1 MLNQSVKKTGLIV
14 IFLFGILLTMCA
26 EVPIQTAN
34 KEFDAA
40 LKLFLDAKDSD
51 NPRLD
56 YRNGLA
62 ALDKASKITKDNDAI
77 VRCHYFRAFSYFILR
92 DYDHA
97 NQEIEKV
104 IKLASDIYPAGGPIK
119 YEGDIIAAVQD
130 GSASLNEALIAL
142 TANEMKSAAAFGKSL
157 EKYFNKT
164 KGEANEEL
172 INRTA
177 ATIVTL
183 AILSQAFCSAEN
195 LAEEKTAQ
203 SLCQD
208 NMRQIIKGWLAY
220 IKNNQ
225 DRLPPI
231 CLKVNNTG
239 SSCHDRA
246 EWSSIIGKYL
256 PDPDL
261 QKAKFDAPAI
271 AVKIMPGSVMQCPGA
286 QPWPSGYTSSYGVD
300 YGMNHAVPE
309 AAKTLG
315 QINNPH
321 DLIVFV
327 DSKNSFAGPA
337 WGYQYVQFR
346 HSGGTNVA
354 YADGHVDWKS
364 KAELPDDNKLAMWK
378 PQQGPVYKV
387 KLDVED
393 QETNSPINT
402 QTVIGTIR
410 KPTYVSQGEGLI
422 AKIKN
427 VPALKGKALIIGDN
441 SEKLGQNIAFTI
453 DPVKSGKYEIKFDYL
468 PLKSENSHVAVFDLR
483 NSASKQFFVLTMH
496 NNMNDLSIIID
507 GKEKL
512 LTNTLTL
519 DNPASFSMIINFDN
533 WTYELSVNGKNVADG
548 ALSTLDV
555 HNLSDMAFW
564 TPGISEF
571 AIKNLIADIIK

>member
-1 MLNQSVKKTGLIV
+1 MLNQSVKKTGFIAM
-14 IFLFGILLTMCA
+14 FAFGLSLMLSA
-26 EVPIQTAN
+26 QVPLQISN

-56 YRNGLA
+56 YRIGLA
-62 ALDKASKITKDNDAI
+62 ALDKVSEITKDNDAI

-92 DYDHA
+92 DYVHA

-177 ATIVTL
+177 TTIVTL

-195 LAEEKTAQ
+195 LAEDKTAQ

-225 DRLPPI
+225 DRLPSI

-246 EWSSIIGKYL
+246 EWPSIIGKYL

-261 QKAKFDAPAI
+261 QKAKFDAPAS
-271 AVKIMPGSVMQCPGA
+271 AVKIMPGSVMQCSGA
-286 QPWPSGYTSSYGVD
+286 KPWTNGYTNSYSVD
-300 YGMNHAVPE
+300 YGMNHAVP
-309 AAKTLG
+309 AGAKVLG
-315 QINNPH
+315 QIKNPH
-321 DLIVFV
+321 ELIIFV
-327 DSKNSFAGPA
+327 DSNNSFAGPD
-337 WGYQYVQFR
+337 WGYGYIQFR
-346 HSGGTNVA
+346 HSGGVNVA

-364 KAELPDDNKLAMWK
+364 GAELPDDNKLAMWK

-410 KPTYVSQGEGLI
+410 KPTYVSHGEGLT

-441 SEKLGQNIAFTI
+441 SEKLGQNIAFNI

-512 LTNTLTL
+512 LTNTFTL

-548 ALSTLDV
+548 ALSSLDV
-555 HNLSDMAFW
+555 HNLSGMVFW

-571 AIKNLIADIIK
+571 AIKNLVADKIK